1 MLIDESSKEKK
12 GMGNWK
18 KQWHIIVLSILI
30 LSVLIMQFALMKQ
43 ADKTIEARS
52 LFLSRV
58 QEKISEANS
67 LVATENANR
76 VLEEAADE

>member
-1 MLIDESSKEKK
+1 MESIEATTELQEVVDAFKVQVERDR
-12 GMGNWK
+12 
-18 KQWHIIVLSILI
+18 LI

-43 ADKTIEARS
+43 VDKTIEARS
-52 LFLSRV
+52 SFLNKV